1 MGSGRLTLL
10 IGFFLCVVVS
20 FANSKVSSPNDDC
33 NAPIYDNITYIV
45 DNKAILNVIPGYLA
59 AEVSLKNLRKKN
71 EDDLRDAYEKYQN
84 DVNDFENKKNDMST
98 NERTKHQDLLRLKQ
112 SKLQMR
118 AEEMEREYEIKS
130 DEKLKPFIDKLNNI
144 IRDAMKGR
152 DKVNVIDKRFVSYYD
167 KKLDITDFIKRKIV
181 ASLQSATNKKEK
193 KD

>member
-1 MGSGRLTLL
+1 
-10 IGFFLCVVVS
+10 
-20 FANSKVSSPNDDC
+20 
-33 NAPIYDNITYIV
+33 
-45 DNKAILNVIPGYLA
+45 
-59 AEVSLKNLRKKN
+59 
-71 EDDLRDAYEKYQN
+71 
-84 DVNDFENKKNDMST
+84 MST